1 MNTMLHSEQFHI
13 AANHPALP
21 GHFPGAPVVP
31 GVVLLDHVVAVAGRV
46 WDLKVSGLPQVKFLQ
61 PLAPESPAQLT
72 IERGDAGVRFR
83 IQAGAQLIASGL
95 IEVAA

>member
-1 MNTMLHSEQFHI
+1 MSTMLHSEQFHI
-13 AANHPALP
+13 AADHPALP

-31 GVVLLDHVVAVAGRV
+31 GVVLLDHVVAVAGRI
-46 WDLKVSGLPQVKFLQ
+46 WGLQVSGLPQVKFLQ

-72 IERGDAGVRFR
+72 LERVDTGLRFR
-83 IQAGAQLIASGL
+83 IQAGAQVIASGL